1 MVRDQISDAVID
13 RLLFHVENGFPE
25 ARDNLPSD
33 LAAYWNY
40 RDALYVHD
48 GILMYSDRIVVPTSL
63 RRTVANLLHSA
74 HQGVSM
80 MEAGARSIVFWP
92 KISEDIKR
100 VRDACLHCCRNA
112 PSQAATPAM
121 APSIPSSPFKCIVA
135 DYFEI
140 ERHQC
145 LAVSDRLSGWV

>member
-1 MVRDQISDAVID
+1 MTVKSRSATYQQSVMMSHQPLHCRGQRSNQRRGYRGY
-13 RLLFHVENGFPE
+13 RLLFHVENGLPE

-48 GILMYSDRIVVPTSL
+48 GVLMYSDRIVVPTSL

-80 MEAGARSIVFWP
+80 MEARARSIVFWP
-92 KISEDIKR
+92 RMSEDIKR

-121 APSIPSSPFKCIVA
+121 APSIPSSPI
-135 DYFEI
+135 
-140 ERHQC
+140 
-145 LAVSDRLSGWV
+145 